1 MGLTAIAQLASGEAL
16 ASARTCP
23 GSSVTG
29 LGPVRKGY
37 GKTPTPPAAAP
48 PPPVTFVLSTLSFPL
63 SFHTC
68 GHDLCVSKI

>member
-1 MGLTAIAQLASGEAL
+1 MGRTAIAQLASGTAL

-23 GSSVTG
+23 GCQRDLIRGETQA
-29 LGPVRKGY
+29 
-37 GKTPTPPAAAP
+37 PTPAAAAP

-68 GHDLCVSKI
+68 GHDLCISKI